1 MNIETAVYLK
11 SAPSLSLCPKEIRP
25 EYAFIGRSNVGKSSL
40 INYIT
45 QTKNLAKTSNTPGKT
60 QLINFFL
67 INNAWF
73 LVDLPGFGYAK
84 TSKKKREKFEI
95 LISSYI
101 SKRKQLLCT
110 FLLIDI
116 RLEPQKI
123 DLEFMAWMAEKG
135 LPFVLVFTKTD
146 KLNKTELHKK
156 LSNYK
161 QELLKNWE
169 ELPEIFLTSAAKET
183 GKEGIIDFIE
193 KTNKLLI

>member
-1 MNIETAVYLK
+1 
-11 SAPSLSLCPKEIRP
+11 
-25 EYAFIGRSNVGKSSL
+25 
-40 INYIT
+40 
-45 QTKNLAKTSNTPGKT
+45 
-60 QLINFFL
+60 
-67 INNAWF
+67 
-73 LVDLPGFGYAK
+73 
-84 TSKKKREKFEI
+84 
-95 LISSYI
+95 
-101 SKRKQLLCT
+101 
-110 FLLIDI
+110 LLIDI